1 MMSTVYIFFS
11 FEVRESI
18 THEIQLKFLFYQTLS
33 KSMGNAI
40 PVSTGENTFGKKDNT
55 LVPDKTF
62 QYTNMTEDQKTQYL
76 IGVPCIAKETRFFP
90 I

>member
-1 MMSTVYIFFS
+1 
-11 FEVRESI
+11 
-18 THEIQLKFLFYQTLS
+18 
-33 KSMGNAI
+33 MGNAI